1 MTVTDTGRRVL
12 LVAHTGRSD
21 IEELAKTTSHQL
33 AAAGIELVGLV
44 DEAEGLGLAAA
55 GALGQSVEL
64 VLAMGGDGTL
74 LRAADVA
81 RPFGAPILGI
91 NLGRVGFLAEA
102 DADEVDSVVQA
113 IIDHDYS
120 VVNRMTVDAVVE
132 YQGAVIASGWA
143 LNEVSLEKATRE
155 RILDVVVEVDGHGVS
170 AYGCDGVLIATPTG
184 STAYAF
190 SAGGPIVWPSVEA
203 LLVVPSN
210 AHALFARPLVVS
222 AAVEIGV
229 QIDPE
234 GHDALVAFDGRRVTR
249 VPAGAR
255 VLVRRGEQP
264 VKMVRLEEQRFS
276 ARLVRKFSLPV
287 HGWRDKRH

>member
-21 IEELAKTTSHQL
+21 IEELAKNTSHQL

-81 RPFGAPILGI
+81 RPIGAPILGI

-113 IIDHDYS
+113 IIAHDYS

-264 VKMVRLEEQRFS
+264 VKMVRLAEHRFS

>member
-21 IEELAKTTSHQL
+21 IEELAKTTAHQL
-33 AAAGIELVGLV
+33 AQAGIELVGLA
-44 DEAEGLGLAAA
+44 DESEALGLPPA

-81 RPFGAPILGI
+81 RPIGAPILGI

-102 DADEVDSVVQA
+102 DADEVDTVVQS
-113 IIDHDYS
+113 IISHNYS
-120 VVNRMTVDAVVE
+120 VVNRMTVDAVIEHRGLLV
-132 YQGAVIASGWA
+132 ASGWA
-143 LNEVSLEKATRE
+143 LNEVSVEKATRE

-222 AAVEIGV
+222 SAVEVGV
-229 QIDPE
+229 HIDPD
-234 GHDALVAFDGRRVTR
+234 GHDALVAFDGRRITP
-249 VPAGAR
+249 VPAGAK
-255 VLVRRGEQP
+255 VMVRRGEQP
-264 VKMVRLEEQRFS
+264 VKMVRLAEQRFS
-276 ARLVRKFSLPV
+276 TRLVRKFSLPV